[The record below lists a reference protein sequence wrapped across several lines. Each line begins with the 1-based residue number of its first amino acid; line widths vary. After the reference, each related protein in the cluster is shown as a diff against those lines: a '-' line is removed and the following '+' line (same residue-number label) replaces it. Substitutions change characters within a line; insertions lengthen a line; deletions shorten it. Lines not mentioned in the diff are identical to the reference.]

1 MKDRE
6 RHEITP
12 TPESEALLEAM
23 GAMLDEE
30 ERLLNLNCETVMGGT
45 DPDARLCSALD
56 LINEASDTGV
66 PHCRF
71 TVDVIRGNTDHTR
84 IVSQA
89 PTTLDEAILAL
100 RAAFGSKVTPENS
113 GKSQACSVN
122 DLTAMLQEQETPET
136 PETPDPRDERE
147 DDQRDRFDSSYN

>member
-6 RHEITP
+6 RNEITP
-12 TPESEALLEAM
+12 TPKSESMLEAM
-23 GAMLDEE
+23 GKLLDEE
-30 ERLLNLNCETVMGGT
+30 ERLLNLNCESVMGGV
-45 DPDARLCSALD
+45 DPDARLCSALE

-66 PHCRF
+66 SLCRF
-71 TVDVIRGNTDHTR
+71 TIDVMRGNTDHTR

-113 GKSQACSVN
+113 GKSQTCSVD
-122 DLTAMLQEQETPET
+122 DLNEMLQEQET